1 MCVWLYDMPRET
13 QTFSLPFIFKQPL
26 FLDTLNEISFQ
37 KSIKGHCGFGYIG
50 YVLTFVYCHVH
61 NDLHV
66 APVHN
71 QCFTSLEAVMR
82 LNKEIMFLH
91 VEVPETARC
100 QESTILFHSIFWT
113 L

>member
-1 MCVWLYDMPRET
+1 MCVWLYDMTRET

-37 KSIKGHCGFGYIG
+37 KSIKGHCGFCYIG
-50 YVLTFVYCHVH
+50 YVLTFVYCQVH

-71 QCFTSLEAVMR
+71 QISCLSVSPAWR
-82 LNKEIMFLH
+82 LLGG
-91 VEVPETARC
+91 
-100 QESTILFHSIFWT
+100 
-113 L
+113 